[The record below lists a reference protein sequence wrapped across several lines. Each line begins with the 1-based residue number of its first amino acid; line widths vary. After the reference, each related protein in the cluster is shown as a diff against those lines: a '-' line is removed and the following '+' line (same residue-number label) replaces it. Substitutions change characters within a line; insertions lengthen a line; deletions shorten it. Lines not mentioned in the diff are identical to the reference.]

1 MNQASNRILDVIKEN
16 NKVIKNSII
25 VISVFIIT
33 LLSGDLIL
41 AQTSINPPS
50 FPACNPEI
58 FNERGDWASYETGVH
73 GIPGIGNLEGS
84 DDVYSLT
91 AGNFLQCFCPV
102 SGSTG
107 IQTNWWN
114 IQRAGLTDNQVSQFT
129 ASGWIYE
136 GSGLGWNLFDEKY
149 LVKNQ
154 EFNCRELPPT
164 PTLTPVPTVTP
175 TPTITPTP
183 KPEPESRC
191 VSLSISP
198 NDGTAPLTVRFNG
211 SGFNEDGNIQRY
223 RFDFGDSSGG
233 QTQVWEQDGSEAYHR
248 YEYAGTYTASLSV
261 KDSRG
266 NWRDGQSDCKKTITV
281 REQPRVL
288 GAELPSQLPKAG
300 ASLAFIGG
308 IVPLGYYLYKRFKIV

>member
-25 VISVFIIT
+25 VISIFVVT
-33 LLSGDLIL
+33 LLPGDSIL

-50 FPACNPEI
+50 FPACNPKI
-58 FNERGDWASYETGVH
+58 FNERGDRASYETGVH

-154 EFNCRELPPT
+154 EFN
-164 PTLTPVPTVTP
+164 
-175 TPTITPTP
+175 
-183 KPEPESRC
+183 
-191 VSLSISP
+191 
-198 NDGTAPLTVRFNG
+198 
-211 SGFNEDGNIQRY
+211 
-223 RFDFGDSSGG
+223 
-233 QTQVWEQDGSEAYHR
+233 
-248 YEYAGTYTASLSV
+248 
-261 KDSRG
+261 
-266 NWRDGQSDCKKTITV
+266 
-281 REQPRVL
+281 
-288 GAELPSQLPKAG
+288 
-300 ASLAFIGG
+300 
-308 IVPLGYYLYKRFKIV
+308 